1 MATDQSSLAWY
12 MTQNPGRFKDA
23 GYGWNPQTYACAV
36 KRGDQDWLNFVN
48 TALHEAMTGVE
59 FDAYAK
65 SFKTWFGRTCRRR
78 RSASRS
84 NTADPRPRRPS
95 PPPPSLRERRMDYTL
110 NFGAVWRNFEY
121 LMSGLA
127 LSLGLAAVSIL
138 IGAAIGLALAFSLT
152 SKRLALSAPARLYV
166 TLLRNLPILVLVLFA
181 YFALPQLVRIDKI
194 KSFMLVLSLYS
205 GAYLAE
211 VFRAGLLSIPRGLT
225 EAGLAIGLTPTQI
238 RATIIAPLMLRNV
251 LPSLSSTIISL
262 FRTPRWR
269 PSSPC
274 PN

>member
-1 MATDQSSLAWY
+1 
-12 MTQNPGRFKDA
+12 
-23 GYGWNPQTYACAV
+23 
-36 KRGDQDWLNFVN
+36 
-48 TALHEAMTGVE
+48 
-59 FDAYAK
+59 
-65 SFKTWFGRTCRRR
+65 
-78 RSASRS
+78 
-84 NTADPRPRRPS
+84 
-95 PPPPSLRERRMDYTL
+95 MDYTL

-138 IGAAIGLALAFSLT
+138 IGAAIGLALAFALT
-152 SKRLALSAPARLYV
+152 SRRLALSAPARLYV

-181 YFALPQLVRIDKI
+181 YFALPQLGVRIDKI

-262 FRTPRWR
+262 FKDTSLAAVIAVPELTFAARKINVESFRVIETWIVTSALYVACCFLIAAALRLIERRLALPR
-269 PSSPC
+269 
-274 PN
+274 